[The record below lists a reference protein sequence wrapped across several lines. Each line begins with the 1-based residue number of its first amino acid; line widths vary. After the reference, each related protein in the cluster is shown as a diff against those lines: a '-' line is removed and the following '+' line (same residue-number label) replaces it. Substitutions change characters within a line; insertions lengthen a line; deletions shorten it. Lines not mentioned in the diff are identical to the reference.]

1 MTPPARLDPMTT
13 PTRDAHPRR
22 WVPAFLAAVLAVV
35 LGVFGAGPASAAT
48 ATAAQNGVG
57 AFSSAAQVVVGA
69 SAGVV
74 AGQRLGNSPVLPQI
88 VVATG
93 VAAETAGSAASS
105 TVRVGPGAA
114 LENITGGEALR
125 IQNAASRVGQ
135 PISLVGSRASGT
147 AGAYSDWDYVITG
160 IRASARHSVSSSLP
174 RGATELGVGR
184 QIDVFTGPLDDAL
197 PHLTFFPS
205 GG

>member
-35 LGVFGAGPASAAT
+35 LGVLGAGPASAAT

-93 VAAETAGSAASS
+93 VAANTAGGA
-105 TVRVGPGAA
+105 GPVAQGAA
-114 LENITGGEALR
+114 GVERTVADLEAAGG
-125 IQNAASRVGQ
+125 RVIGRE
-135 PISLVGSRASGT
+135 ISADVN
-147 AGAYSDWDYVITG
+147 
-160 IRASARHSVSSSLP
+160 
-174 RGATELGVGR
+174 GVR
-184 QIDVFTGPLDDAL
+184 TRPDLFA
-197 PHLTFFPS
+197 
-205 GG
+205 